1 MLELYHGATNNNIYQ
16 LSKGCDA
23 VIQDSPGTAR
33 QYQQKQQHIKAKA
46 AKAANINITHTPHDA
61 FCTSVL
67 LVEERWM
74 AIHL

>member
-1 MLELYHGATNNNIYQ
+1 MDTGQ
-16 LSKGCDA
+16 PDR
-23 VIQDSPGTAR
+23 TAWT
-33 QYQQKQQHIKAKA
+33 QPEQKQQHIKAKA
-46 AKAANINITHTPHDA
+46 AKAANINISITHTPHDA

>member
-1 MLELYHGATNNNIYQ
+1 MNIQYIY
-16 LSKGCDA
+16 LVHIIICDA
-23 VIQDSPGTAR
+23 LPGTVCNIQDRTAWI
-33 QYQQKQQHIKAKA
+33 QPEQKQQHIKAKA

>member
-1 MLELYHGATNNNIYQ
+1 MMHYST
-16 LSKGCDA
+16 
-23 VIQDSPGTAR
+23 VIQDRTAWT
-33 QYQQKQQHIKAKA
+33 QPEQKQQHIKAKA
-46 AKAANINITHTPHDA
+46 AKLRQGCQHQHTVSITHTPHDA

>member
-1 MLELYHGATNNNIYQ
+1 MQYNTGQ
-16 LSKGCDA
+16 
-23 VIQDSPGTAR
+23 PGHSQTV
-33 QYQQKQQHIKAKA
+33 YQQKQQHIKAKA
-46 AKAANINITHTPHDA
+46 AKQASTITHTHDA